1 MEPATVAPF
10 GTWKSPISAQSLVER
25 AVGLDDVLTDSSGD
39 YWIESRPEENGRS
52 VLMRRTLNGRTE
64 VVTPEP
70 YHVRSR
76 VYEYGGGAAT
86 VADGTVYFT
95 DYRTHQVV
103 RLSEGRQ
110 PEPLTPEGPYRY
122 GDLHWD
128 AARRRLLAIRED
140 HTAQGHPTHTLVAI
154 DGHSISP
161 GQVLVSGHDFY
172 QAPRVSPDGRRIAWV
187 SWNHPAMPWDASE
200 LWLGEWA
207 PDGSIQQP
215 KRIAGGPA
223 ESVQQPLWSPDGSLY
238 FISDRTGWW
247 NIYRWTPESGVTP
260 VTALKAEFGVP
271 TWTLGQSTMGLID
284 SHTLLATY
292 SIKGYS
298 HLVRIDVDT
307 RELTHIR
314 MPFTWIGRLKVGPTA
329 ALMIVAADNDVSQVV
344 RFDWHHDRFQT
355 LRRAWERPVMPDY
368 LSRPQ
373 PIEFPTSDGTT
384 AHAFYY
390 PPANPHY
397 RAPEGERPPLVLFVH
412 GGPTTQ
418 RFPVYQP
425 AIQFWTSRG
434 FAVADVNYGGST
446 GYGRAYRQRLTGKW
460 GIVDVDDCVFLTRYL
475 VRQGLADER
484 RLAIRGSSAG
494 GYTTLAA
501 LTFRKTFHV
510 GASYYGV
517 SDLASLAQETH
528 KFEAHYLDSLVGP
541 WPAAEAEY
549 QARSPLAHTDQ
560 CRTPVIFFQGSDDRV
575 VPPPQSAQM
584 VEGLKAQGVPV
595 SYVTFAGEGHGFVDG
610 ATIVRATEAELW
622 FYAKI
627 FGIRL
632 ADPLPPIPVANL
644 S

>member
-1 MEPATVAPF
+1 A
-10 GTWKSPISAQSLVER
+10 
-25 AVGLDDVLTDSSGD
+25 
-39 YWIESRPEENGRS
+39 
-52 VLMRRTLNGRTE
+52 
-64 VVTPEP
+64 
-70 YHVRSR
+70 
-76 VYEYGGGAAT
+76 
-86 VADGTVYFT
+86 
-95 DYRTHQVV
+95 
-103 RLSEGRQ
+103 
-110 PEPLTPEGPYRY
+110 
-122 GDLHWD
+122 
-128 AARRRLLAIRED
+128 
-140 HTAQGHPTHTLVAI
+140 
-154 DGHSISP
+154 
-161 GQVLVSGHDFY
+161 
-172 QAPRVSPDGRRIAWV
+172 RIAWV
-187 SWNHPAMPWDASE
+187 SWNHPAMPWDTSE

-215 KRIAGGPA
+215 KRIAGGPT

-284 SHTLLATY
+284 THTLLATY
-292 SIKGYS
+292 SLKGYS

-307 RELTHIR
+307 REMTHIR

-373 PIEFPTSDGTT
+373 PIEFPTADGTT

-390 PPANPHY
+390 PPVNPHY

-460 GIVDVDDCVFLTRYL
+460 GIVDVDDCVFLARYL

-528 KFEAHYLDSLVGP
+528 KFEAHYLDTLVGP
-541 WPAAEAEY
+541 WPAAETEY

-560 CRTPVIFFQGSDDRV
+560 CRTPVIFFQGLDDRV
-575 VPPPQSAQM
+575 VPPLQSAQM

-595 SYVTFAGEGHGFVDG
+595 SYMTFAGEGHGFVDG
-610 ATIVRATEAELW
+610 TTIVRATEAELW

-632 ADPLPPIPVANL
+632 ADPLPPVPAANL